1 MEWQGLIRG
10 FESYLKLERSLS
22 PNTVAAYAHDIRM
35 LADYLDKQG
44 GTRATEVTLDQLQHF
59 VTHINKIGL
68 GDYSQ
73 ARIVSGLRAFYKFM
87 LMEELTDRNPAELLE
102 SPKVKRALPDVL
114 SVHEIDNMIACIDH
128 STTEGMR
135 TRAVVEMLYGCGL
148 RVSECTNLKIT
159 NLYFDIGFVKVI
171 GKGDKER
178 LVPVGNEA
186 IKHVTSYIET
196 IRVHQPVK
204 QGHQDVVFLSKQG
217 KGLSRVSVYLTIKS
231 LAAKA
236 SIKKSISPHTLR
248 HSFATH
254 LVEGGAD
261 LRAVQEMLGHASITT
276 TEIYTHLDREYL
288 RQTILMH
295 HPLSKQMSEVRGQ
308 KSDRAV

>member
-1 MEWQGLIRG
+1 MIRG
-10 FESYLKLERSLS
+10 FETYLKLERSLS
-22 PNTVAAYAHDIRM
+22 QNTVDAYAHDIRM
-35 LADYLDKQG
+35 LSDYLDRQG
-44 GTRATEVTLDQLQHF
+44 GTRATDVSLDQLQNF
-59 VTHINKIGL
+59 ITHINKIGL

-114 SVHEIDNMIACIDH
+114 SIQEIDAMIGCIDH
-128 STTEGMR
+128 STPEGMR
-135 TRAVVEMLYGCGL
+135 NRAVVEMLYGCGL
-148 RVSECTNLKIT
+148 RVSECTNLKLS

-178 LVPVGNEA
+178 LVPVGGEA
-186 IKHVTSYIET
+186 IKHVSSYVET
-196 IRVHQPVK
+196 VRVHQGVK
-204 QGHQDVVFLSKQG
+204 EGHGDIVFLSKQG
-217 KGLSRVSVYLTIKS
+217 KSLSRVSVYLNIKG

-236 SIKKSISPHTLR
+236 GIKKSISPHTLR

-288 RQTILMH
+288 RQTILLH
-295 HPLSKQMSEVRGQ
+295 HPLSKQTQGTGVT
-308 KSDRAV
+308 APNVIAP